1 MNHALANEN
10 TSVIDPAQLN
20 RLLASLGMPK
30 LTLRQINA
38 LTTDPVDG
46 KHVRDAM
53 DNAAQDPAWR
63 QWLAAAV
70 QRAIVAAPAQAPA
83 PAPAPDAA
91 GSDEGLPSVAQ
102 PLERPGNSPTA
113 RAATE
118 QPQPQP
124 QPQASRNNVRPM
136 HRPDFP
142 ERGRTSAAP
151 VDQPQSAP
159 AQSGNND
166 AQRAGKSR
174 DIQPPRFDQV
184 TAYGKDTGIQFE
196 RCPNIE
202 RTVNTINVSIA
213 KAKDGASAKNGL
225 NWDAKIQLML
235 VPHEVQLIA
244 AVLHGMLPKAR
255 FAGHGHSNEKW
266 IEVERQTGQWAGV
279 RFTIAQDK
287 SDIRRVNV
295 GYTDI
300 GNVTAIF
307 MRTLQDQMRLQANA
321 ILPTI
326 KATASI
332 YHDQTTAR
340 AANREG
346 QQPRAAAG

>member
-10 TSVIDPAQLN
+10 TSTIDPAQLN
-20 RLLASLGMPK
+20 RLLAYVGLPK
-30 LTLRQINA
+30 LTLRQINT
-38 LTTDPVDG
+38 LTTDPADG
-46 KHVRDAM
+46 AHVADALTE
-53 DNAAQDPAWR
+53 AASNPAWR

-70 QRAIVAAPAQAPA
+70 QRAIVAAPAQAPSQGA
-83 PAPAPDAA
+83 ESNAA
-91 GSDEGLPSVAQ
+91 GSTAGLPPVAQ
-102 PLERPGNSPTA
+102 PLERPADAA
-113 RAATE
+113 RTAATATPQS
-118 QPQPQP
+118 QPQP
-124 QPQASRNNVRPM
+124 SRNNVRPM

-340 AANREG
+340 AATREG
-346 QQPRAAAG
+346 QPPRAAAG

>member
-1 MNHALANEN
+1 MNHAAANEN

-38 LTTDPVDG
+38 LTADPVDG

-53 DNAAQDPAWR
+53 DNAAHDPAWR

-70 QRAIVAAPAQAPA
+70 QRAIVAAPTQAPSQA
-83 PAPAPDAA
+83 QAPAPDAA
-91 GSDEGLPSVAQ
+91 GSDAGLPAVAQ
-102 PLERPGNSPTA
+102 PLERPGNAPAA
-113 RAATE
+113 RAAAE
-118 QPQPQP
+118 QP

-174 DIQPPRFDQV
+174 DIQPPRFDQY

-244 AVLHGMLPKAR
+244 AVLHGMLPKVR

-300 GNVTAIF
+300 GSVAAIF

-321 ILPTI
+321 ILSTI
-326 KATASI
+326 KATASV
-332 YHDQTTAR
+332 YLEQTAAR

-346 QQPRAAAG
+346 QPRAAAG